1 MGRRRRKVIHIPKR
15 RLPTVFLCPQ
25 CGKESI
31 RIEIMRDEGHA
42 TVRCGSC
49 GLMDELPLKPAFKEI
64 DVYCQFTDNF
74 YLGRTST
81 K

>member
-15 RLPTVFLCPQ
+15 RLPKVFLCPQ

-31 RIEIMRDEGHA
+31 RVEIMSDEGRA

-64 DVYCQFTDNF
+64 DVYCQFTDKF
-74 YLGRTST
+74 YLSRTST

>member
-1 MGRRRRKVIHIPKR
+1 MGRRRRKVVRIPKR
-15 RLPTVFLCPQ
+15 RLPKVFLCPQ

-31 RIEIMRDEGHA
+31 RVEIMRDEGRA
-42 TVRCGSC
+42 TVHCGSC
-49 GLMDELPLKPAFKEI
+49 GLTDELALKPAFKEI